1 MFKITLKVA
10 FQNPIGQK
18 ARTVIDLVANVR
30 SRLTIICIFITIIS
44 LAQNKKVCFS
54 YDDLPVVS
62 YGRADSSFQKNLMKK
77 LIGSLNRNRIPAIGF
92 VNETKL
98 YNRSGL
104 IHFQVGLLDSW
115 SDSGLDLG
123 NHTYSHLD
131 YNTTPY
137 NKFTKDILDGEIMT
151 KKILNR
157 KGKTLKY
164 FRHPFLHMG
173 NFRERADSLNDFLTV
188 HGYLIAPVTIDN
200 EDYLFALAYH
210 RAGAKKDKDLMIKI
224 GHDYVDYIEMKLKF
238 YERQANDL
246 FGRNISHI
254 LLLHASLLNSDY
266 TESLAGMFRKN
277 NYDFITIEE
286 ALEDSAYRTE
296 ISSYGNWGISWVD
309 RWALSKGKKG
319 EFFKGEPFTPKYI
332 VELAK

>member
-1 MFKITLKVA
+1 MFKINLKVA
-10 FQNPIGQK
+10 CQNLIGQK
-18 ARTVIDLVANVR
+18 ECTVIDLVANVR
-30 SRLTIICIFITIIS
+30 SCLTIICIFITIIS
-44 LAQNKKVCFS
+44 LGQNRKVCFS

-62 YGRADSSFQKNLMKK
+62 YGRTDSSFQKNLMKK
-77 LIGSLNRNRIPAIGF
+77 LIGSLYRNKIPAIGF

-98 YNRSGL
+98 HNKSGL
-104 IHFQVGLLDSW
+104 IHFQVGLLESW
-115 SDSGLDLG
+115 VDVGLDLG
-123 NHTYSHLD
+123 NHTYSHPD

-137 NKFTKDILDGEIMT
+137 SEFTKNILKGETVT
-151 KKILNR
+151 KEILYR
-157 KGKTLKY
+157 KGKKLKY

-173 NFRERADSLNDFLTV
+173 NSRERADSLNDFLTE
-188 HGYLIAPVTIDN
+188 HSYSIAPVTIDN
-200 EDYLFALAYH
+200 EDYVFALAYH
-210 RAGAKKDKDLMIKI
+210 RAIAKKDKDLMIRI
-224 GHDYVDYIEMKLKF
+224 GRDYVEYIEMKLKY
-238 YERQANDL
+238 YERQANNL

-286 ALEDSAYRTE
+286 ALEDNAYRTE
-296 ISSYGNWGISWVD
+296 ISSYGNWGISWID

-319 EFFKGEPFTPKYI
+319 EFFKGEPSTPEYI